1 LPLSLR
7 HIGIRADDFNLVP
20 EFLNQRPGER
30 RGGYKG
36 SKPRSK
42 CHPRDRCFEPAVF
55 PRPMDALEA
64 HRVRPYT
71 GSMHVHA
78 HGAGGPTR
86 VLKISLAVT
95 LGYIVL
101 LVVAGMRAHS
111 LALLS
116 EAGHNLSD
124 FLALLLSL
132 VAVYFQT
139 RPANSTKTYG
149 YHRAGVLAA
158 LVNATSLVAVS
169 FFIFYEA
176 FRRLQHP
183 EHVQATVMMWVAAAG
198 VVMNGVIA
206 LLLYRSSRG
215 FGGDVNI
222 RSALLHE
229 VGDTLS
235 TAAVIAGGWAILV
248 TRNYWIDSAL
258 SFGIA
263 VLILWSGFGIVRETL
278 NILLEGTPRGMKLEK
293 IESAIRS
300 VGGVNDVHDLH
311 VWSIG
316 SETHALSCHISIA
329 DIPPSVS
336 ERILR
341 DVKDRLL
348 HDFRIDHTTIQF
360 EHAIC
365 EVAHGCVIPVS
376 ESEEHHHHHSH

>member
-1 LPLSLR
+1 
-7 HIGIRADDFNLVP
+7 
-20 EFLNQRPGER
+20 
-30 RGGYKG
+30 
-36 SKPRSK
+36 
-42 CHPRDRCFEPAVF
+42 
-55 PRPMDALEA
+55 
-64 HRVRPYT
+64 
-71 GSMHVHA
+71 MHVHV
-78 HGAGGPTR
+78 HGAGSPTK

-95 LGYIVL
+95 LAYIVL
-101 LVVAGMRAHS
+101 LVVAGIRSHS

-132 VAVYFQT
+132 VAVYFQS

-158 LVNATSLVAVS
+158 LVNATSLVVVS
-169 FFIFYEA
+169 FFILYEA

-183 EHVQATVMMWVAAAG
+183 EHVQASVMMWVAGAG

-206 LLLYRSSRG
+206 LLLYRS
-215 FGGDVNI
+215 GGDVNI

-235 TAAVIAGGWAILV
+235 TAAVIVGGWLILA
-248 TRNYWIDSAL
+248 TGNYWIDSVL
-258 SFGIA
+258 SLAIG
-263 VLILWSGFGIVRETL
+263 VLILWSSFGIVRETH
-278 NILLEGTPRGMKLEK
+278 EHPARRHAARHATGKDR
-293 IESAIRS
+293 ARRFARS
-300 VGGVNDVHDLH
+300 KGVNDVHDLH

-336 ERILR
+336 DRILR
-341 DVKDRLL
+341 DVKDRLH
-348 HDFRIDHTTIQF
+348 HDFRITHTTIQF

-365 EVAHGCVIPVS
+365 EVAHGCVIPVA
-376 ESEEHHHHHSH
+376 EAEEHHHHSH